1 MGRGLRLAERVP
13 DKVSFGV
20 LIFAQLVATMGI
32 TFVMPFMP
40 LYVQELGIDSER
52 QATAWAGILNG
63 SAGVTMALT
72 APLWGRLAD
81 RVGRKAM
88 LLRATLAAS
97 VVVGLMGFVTDPW
110 QLLALR
116 LLQGTLTGTV
126 PAATALVATSSPSDK
141 VGGRLGVLQ
150 MTIFLA
156 GALGP
161 LLGGIFID
169 AAGIRSS
176 FYLTALLLAVSGVM
190 VLFGVYEARRETE
203 ESGSHERSAVGAI
216 SYYALLPALVAL
228 LMSRLTITSANVN
241 LPGFL
246 STLQGSGEGLATQTG
261 RIIAAAALVAAL
273 GSVVGGK
280 ISGRVDP
287 RRMIPP
293 LLLAAGLTSMP
304 QALAGDSLELWVWRL
319 ISSFFVGALIPVAN
333 LYIRNEVPEERQGA
347 AFGVASSAIA
357 VGFALGPIGG
367 GLLAS
372 YLGFWAPFFVPGA
385 LLVGSALIS
394 LLALGKTGGRLR
406 AVWRSIMAHLTG

>member
-1 MGRGLRLAERVP
+1 MRLAARVP
-13 DKVSFGV
+13 ETVSFGV

-40 LYVQELGIDSER
+40 LYMQELGVESER
-52 QATAWAGILNG
+52 QATAWAGVVNG
-63 SAGVTMALT
+63 AAGITMALA
-72 APLWGRLAD
+72 APFWGRLAD

-97 VVVGLMGFVTDPW
+97 VVVALMGFVSAPW

-126 PAATALVATSSPSDK
+126 PAATALVATNSPSGK

-161 LLGGIFID
+161 LLGGMFID
-169 AAGIRSS
+169 AAGIRNS
-176 FYLTALLLAVSGVM
+176 FYLTSLLLAASGVT
-190 VLFGVYEARRETE
+190 VLFGVYEARREPE
-203 ESGSHERSAVGAI
+203 DSGGEQDSAASGAI
-216 SYYALLPALVAL
+216 PYLALLPALVAL
-228 LMSRLTITSANVN
+228 LMSRVTITSANVN

-246 STLQGSGEGLATQTG
+246 STLEGAGESIASQTG
-261 RIIAAAALVAAL
+261 RIIAAAALAAAL
-273 GSVVGGK
+273 GSAVGGRMA
-280 ISGRVDP
+280 GWAGP

-293 LLLAAGLTSMP
+293 LLLVAGLTAMP
-304 QALAGDSLELWVWRL
+304 QAFASDALDLWVWRL
-319 ISSFFVGALIPVAN
+319 VSSFFVGALIPVAN
-333 LYIRNEVPEERQGA
+333 LYIRNEVPEQRQGA
-347 AFGVASSAIA
+347 AFGVASSAISI
-357 VGFALGPIGG
+357 GFALGPIGG

-385 LLVGSALIS
+385 LLAGSAVLTV
-394 LLALGKTGGRLR
+394 LAMGGIRGRLR
-406 AVWRSIMAHLTG
+406 AVWRSILAHLTG

>member
-1 MGRGLRLAERVP
+1 
-13 DKVSFGV
+13 
-20 LIFAQLVATMGI
+20 
-32 TFVMPFMP
+32 
-40 LYVQELGIDSER
+40 
-52 QATAWAGILNG
+52 
-63 SAGVTMALT
+63 MALT

-176 FYLTALLLAVSGVM
+176 FYLTALLLAVSGMM

>member
-1 MGRGLRLAERVP
+1 MRLAERVP

-190 VLFGVYEARRETE
+190 VLFGVYEARREME
-203 ESGSHERSAVGAI
+203 ESGSHENSAVGAI

-228 LMSRLTITSANVN
+228 LMSRLTITSANIN

-246 STLQGSGEGLATQTG
+246 STLQGSGEGIATQTG

-273 GSVVGGK
+273 
-280 ISGRVDP
+280 
-287 RRMIPP
+287 
-293 LLLAAGLTSMP
+293 
-304 QALAGDSLELWVWRL
+304 
-319 ISSFFVGALIPVAN
+319 
-333 LYIRNEVPEERQGA
+333 
-347 AFGVASSAIA
+347 
-357 VGFALGPIGG
+357 
-367 GLLAS
+367 
-372 YLGFWAPFFVPGA
+372 
-385 LLVGSALIS
+385 
-394 LLALGKTGGRLR
+394 
-406 AVWRSIMAHLTG
+406 